1 MLKRSCQRHTAGLDN
16 PERRAVSM
24 VPHPSAVARMTLA
37 RAACF
42 CAELRSRTIAS
53 NRRLSS
59 VVTLTSIPARI
70 PGAWTA
76 QVHAG
81 ILRTRHETCARV
93 AGLVGPDL

>member
-1 MLKRSCQRHTAGLDN
+1 MFVALVLVLLAKPDDLFEDLHVKALALGFGEHLFLLLVQLLQLGVELAGLDN
-16 PERRAVSM
+16 PERRAISM

-59 VVTLTSIPARI
+59 AVTVV
-70 PGAWTA
+70 
-76 QVHAG
+76 
-81 ILRTRHETCARV
+81 
-93 AGLVGPDL
+93 